1 MISSRKLKLG
11 GRLLLIILQCCL
23 LPAIAPDATKC
34 SLMTSSVVVPDCNC
48 TVETVDNAIQQF
60 ISPILVNLT
69 SQ

>member
-1 MISSRKLKLG
+1 MLILLQF
-11 GRLLLIILQCCL
+11 RLL
-23 LPAIAPDATKC
+23 PVIAPDATKC

-48 TVETVDNAIQQF
+48 TVETVDNAIQHF